1 MRKIA
6 TPPINKWLYIGMAV
20 IFVAILYLYY
30 LLFSQKHGT
39 QPLSSSS
46 TSSLLSSSSS
56 SSSLFDTTGFSGK
69 PDIND
74 PYMPPLKPPPITK
87 GIPEALVPV
96 STSSRNADP
105 TYQQIGILTKDS
117 GKSEEPLILPL
128 MARNLMNGRDKWQ
141 YYTMTNTPGAAISSR
156 LPVSS
161 NGKSCTSEYGCDG
174 VTNGDSLFVDGYND
188 TFKAMVYDTAGLEY
202 NPFRI

>member
-1 MRKIA
+1 
-6 TPPINKWLYIGMAV
+6 
-20 IFVAILYLYY
+20 
-30 LLFSQKHGT
+30 
-39 QPLSSSS
+39 
-46 TSSLLSSSSS
+46 
-56 SSSLFDTTGFSGK
+56 
-69 PDIND
+69 
-74 PYMPPLKPPPITK
+74 MPPLKPPPITK